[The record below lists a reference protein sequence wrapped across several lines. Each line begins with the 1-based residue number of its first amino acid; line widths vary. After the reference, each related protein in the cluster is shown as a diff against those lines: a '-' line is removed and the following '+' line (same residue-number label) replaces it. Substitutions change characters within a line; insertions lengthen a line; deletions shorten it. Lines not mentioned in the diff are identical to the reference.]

1 MRIHIYIC
9 VYIYVYIYIYIYI
22 CVYHFLFGRLFNT
35 GTRQVSSRSHKD
47 KREAYSPLLAP

>member
-1 MRIHIYIC
+1 MHSISTHGSCISSDFMHTQVR
-9 VYIYVYIYIYIYI
+9 I

-47 KREAYSPLLAP
+47 KREAYIALF